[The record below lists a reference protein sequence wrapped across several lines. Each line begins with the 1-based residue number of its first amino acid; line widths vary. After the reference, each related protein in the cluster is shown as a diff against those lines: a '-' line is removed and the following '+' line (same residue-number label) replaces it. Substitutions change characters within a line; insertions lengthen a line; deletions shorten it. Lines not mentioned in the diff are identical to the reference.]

1 MPVLAVVSDTH
12 GKLYP
17 EVVAALA
24 GSDLIVHAGDLG
36 GSEVLDTLEGIA
48 PLVAVRGNTDTGAW
62 SLRLPPRAEFEWAGV
77 KCLVVHNLA
86 GLGRERRLIAQG
98 LGEVRV
104 VIHGHS
110 HRAEA
115 VWSGGVLFFNPGS
128 AGPRRFLLPR
138 TIGRLR
144 VVDGRVV
151 TEIVEMGR

>member
-12 GKLYP
+12 GRLYP
-17 EVVAALA
+17 EVVAALS
-24 GSDLIVHAGDLG
+24 GSDLIVHAGDVG
-36 GSEVLDTLEGIA
+36 GSEVLETLEGIA
-48 PLVAVRGNTDTGAW
+48 PVVAVRGNTDTGAW
-62 SLRLPPRAEFEWAGV
+62 SLRLPHRAELEWSGV

-86 GLGRERRLIAQG
+86 DLGRERRSIAEG

-128 AGPRRFLLPR
+128 AGPRRFHLPR
-138 TIGRLR
+138 SVGRLSVADDR
-144 VVDGRVV
+144 VT
-151 TEIVEMGR
+151 TEIVEL